1 MTSVRELPVE
11 RVREAV
17 RRLCVETACL
27 LPDDVTAAL
36 RRARDREDS
45 APARRVLDQ
54 LLRNAE
60 SARGEMLPLCQDSGL
75 PLLFLEI
82 GQDVHLVGGTL
93 QDAIRDGVAAALEEG
108 YLRGSLLRWPLA
120 PDGGEGPPL
129 PAVYTEIVPGDR
141 LRLRLMARGAGGEG
155 AGCLLLLPGHADR
168 AQVARAVVQVV
179 QERGRAACPPII
191 VGVGIGGTA
200 EYAMLL
206 ARRALLRRVGEP
218 HPWPEAASL
227 EGELL
232 ERVNALGIG
241 PLGVGGRTTALAV
254 HVELHPSHASLLPVA
269 VALQCHSARLRELVL

>member
-1 MTSVRELPVE
+1 MTFVRELPVE

-17 RRLCVETACL
+17 RRLCVETAGL

-75 PLLFLEI
+75 PLTYQ
-82 GQDVHLVGGTL
+82 GGGAGVQRVRGTL
-93 QDAIRDGVAAALEEG
+93 RGAVGKGGAAAREEG
-108 YLRGSLLRWPLA
+108 TRGGALWRWPLA
-120 PDGGEGPPL
+120 PDGGEGAPL

-155 AGCLLLLPGHADR
+155 AGCLLLLPGHSGR
-168 AQVARAVVQVV
+168 TEVARAVVQAV
-179 QERGRAACPPII
+179 QERGRTACPPII

-232 ERVNALGIG
+232 ERGNALGLG
-241 PLGVGGRTTALAV
+241 RLGVGGRTTAWAV
-254 HVELHPSHASLLPVA
+254 HVELHSIHASLLPGA
-269 VALQCHSARLRELVL
+269 GAMHGH